1 MMLYFFDTKIQLF
14 PLFPL
19 RPAIVDSP
27 TLSLSPA
34 PHLSLGDNPG
44 DNPRSKSK
52 EGPTSYALLQP
63 SGDKTED
70 SSRISRGIR
79 RCTGAYIVYS
89 AHTDP

>member
-1 MMLYFFDTKIQLF
+1 MLYFFDTKIQLF
-14 PLFPL
+14 PLFP
-19 RPAIVDSP
+19 PAPSNRRLPYPFV
-27 TLSLSPA
+27 SPA
-34 PHLSLGDNPG
+34 PRLSLGDNPG

-70 SSRISRGIR
+70 ASRISRGIR
-79 RCTGAYIVYS
+79 RCKGARIVYS